1 MNRRL
6 PTILV
11 AVALVSACK
20 DNPENDRRTA
30 SGQVLEGTISDEM
43 LPLDTVQ
50 SQPPLMKAEPIKG
63 ADAKAEE
70 AEEAAAP
77 DAAATPDAPE
87 EASAAQPAN

>member
-11 AVALVSACK
+11 ALALVSACK

-30 SGQVLEGTISDEM
+30 SGQVLEGTIKDDM

-50 SQPPLMKAEPIKG
+50 SQPPLMKAAPKKG
-63 ADAKAEE
+63 VDAKS
-70 AEEAAAP
+70 EEAAAP
-77 DAAATPDAPE
+77 DAAATPEATE
-87 EASAAQPAN
+87 EAPAAPPAN